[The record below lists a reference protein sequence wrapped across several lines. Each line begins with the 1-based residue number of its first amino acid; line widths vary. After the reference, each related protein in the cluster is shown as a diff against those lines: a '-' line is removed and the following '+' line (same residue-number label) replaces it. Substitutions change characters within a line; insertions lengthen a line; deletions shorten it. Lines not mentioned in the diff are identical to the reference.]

1 MMILFSMLLK
11 FSGNYPN
18 NSTDTLGEST
28 YKFFATARNVWLDF
42 SANVLDFY
50 NSYKFKE
57 IIFTLKT
64 ISTILSLLFLVG
76 IIFIIIKTMGM
87 GRVVKKLKKNQKRWL
102 KIEKKLNSGQEA
114 NYKLAILEADA
125 LYDEY
130 LKILGHEKENGLSN
144 INEIKMAKGV
154 RKKIVDDN
162 QYVLTRE
169 EAEKSV
175 YAYKKGLG
183 ELGVL

>member
-18 NSTDTLGEST
+18 NSIDPIRNAGLEL
-28 YKFFATARNVWLDF
+28 AAQARSAWFVL

-64 ISTILSLLFLVG
+64 ISAILSLLFLVG

-130 LKILGHEKENGLSN
+130 LKILGYEKEKGLSN
-144 INEIKMAKGV
+144 IDDIKMAKGV

>member
-1 MMILFSMLLK
+1 
-11 FSGNYPN
+11 
-18 NSTDTLGEST
+18 
-28 YKFFATARNVWLDF
+28 
-42 SANVLDFY
+42 
-50 NSYKFKE
+50 
-57 IIFTLKT
+57 
-64 ISTILSLLFLVG
+64 
-76 IIFIIIKTMGM
+76 MGM